1 MSKFSYQCDT
11 GPGIYHGLEE
21 LCVGFLDQAALQIRT
36 FDEELLQENSAKLNQ
51 CRRGPAGKQ
60 RMFRGFYFC
69 LTKSAQP
76 VFPRCWPVLVIHIS
90 QNLYG

>member
-1 MSKFSYQCDT
+1 MSKFSYQRDT

-60 RMFRGFYFC
+60 RMFRGFSIPVDRLVTSLHSAGCGRFC
-69 LTKSAQP
+69 
-76 VFPRCWPVLVIHIS
+76 
-90 QNLYG
+90 